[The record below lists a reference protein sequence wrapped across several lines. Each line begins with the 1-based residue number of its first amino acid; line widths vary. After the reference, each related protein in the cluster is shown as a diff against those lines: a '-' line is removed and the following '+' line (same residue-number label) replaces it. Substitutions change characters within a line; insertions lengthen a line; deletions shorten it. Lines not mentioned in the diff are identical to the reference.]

1 MSILCTESYSSEIH
15 TVGDL
20 TNAYTGSSF
29 LPQPA
34 IDTFKIVTSK
44 IYLVNYYS
52 LPMYRATLKKQLFC
66 MYVLPCL
73 NIFNKYISAGTV
85 FRRRNQMILAC
96 NQFNFD

>member
-15 TVGDL
+15 TVCDL
-20 TNAYTGSSF
+20 TNAYTGPSF

-44 IYLVNYYS
+44 IYLVNS
-52 LPMYRATLKKQLFC
+52 SNVQGNIVKQLFC
-66 MYVLPCL
+66 LYVLPCL

-85 FRRRNQMILAC
+85 LRRRNQMILAC
-96 NQFNFD
+96 HQFNFD